1 MVLTLIAGVIPS
13 RIASKKD
20 PVEALRSE
28 QTKKRPPRHTS
39 VEQFYYDSLEDI
51 KSRIKTE
58 KRVLPTKDTAWI
70 NKHVDLWRK
79 AVTRSLSWK

>member
-1 MVLTLIAGVIPS
+1 MNNLLLEIQEDMLGIPLERPECTKTTALGAAYLAGPGVGI
-13 RIASKKD
+13 
-20 PVEALRSE
+20 
-28 QTKKRPPRHTS
+28 
-39 VEQFYYDSLEDI
+39 YDSLENI